1 MKKILLYSL
10 TLGLLLASGGCSKDY
25 FEIERPPQTAWGTID
40 EFERAPIGLYATLFN
55 GDEWN
60 MPWVNVTVVKTS
72 MGDDVDWVS
81 SAEWGY
87 WRKTKEYNKYT
98 DRAFLVM
105 YRAIATANNA
115 LEFVEANNGNPF
127 PSESEQS
134 IQHNVNRIIGE
145 LYFIRGYTYYLLE
158 TTFGHAYVAGNA
170 NSKQDIPMPTKYP
183 KSIAEAKNPKIGT
196 TQEVYDLI
204 VADFQKAKELLPEE
218 YGDDMHPSYQVRAS
232 KFAAS
237 AMLMR
242 AYFQRG
248 EYDKAKLEAD
258 FIIDQNGGRYN
269 LTEDPIAAF
278 STSTILTSTNRP
290 KEIIFYL
297 PFFDQTAKAPLH
309 LTAINHSAG
318 AWGLCTWV
326 ETHMSNSTIKR
337 LGWMT
342 DPLTD
347 TTLNLA
353 AKRDKRFT
361 QLFAVRYPKD
371 KAKEGQ
377 VIDTRT
383 EIDTITTIWPYKYYR
398 GPKDFNTNVPL
409 IRLAEIYLTRSI
421 CRFKAGDK
429 SGAAEDL
436 NVVRKRAWNTTVGG
450 PYVEVTGADI
460 TENMIH
466 DERLIE
472 MFGENDRID
481 YLRALKMD
489 IPKGERGA
497 GTDPY
502 TSEDFVWAI
511 PTRELLYNESIG
523 Q

>member
-10 TLGLLLASGGCSKDY
+10 TLGLLLASGGCSEEY
-25 FEIERPPQTAWGTID
+25 FELKRPPQTPWSTVE
-40 EFERAPIGLYATLFN
+40 EFERAPIGLYASLFS
-55 GDEWN
+55 GDSWN
-60 MPWVNVTVVKTS
+60 MAWVDVTIVKTS
-72 MGDDVDWVS
+72 MGDDVDWVNN
-81 SAEWGY
+81 AEWGY
-87 WRKTKEYNKYT
+87 WRKTKEFNKYT
-98 DRAFLVM
+98 DKGFLLI
-105 YRAIATANNA
+105 YRAIAGANNA

-127 PSESEQS
+127 PTESEEN
-134 IQHNVNRIIGE
+134 IQDNVNRIVGE
-145 LYFIRGYTYYLLE
+145 LYFIRAYSYYLLE
-158 TTFGHAYVAGNA
+158 TTFGHAYVPGGA
-170 NSKQDIPMPTKYP
+170 NNTEDIPMPTKYP
-183 KSIAEAKNPKIGT
+183 KSVAEAKNPKIGT

-204 VADFQKAKELLPEE
+204 VADFQKAKDLLPEE
-218 YGDDMHPSYQVRAS
+218 YEDDMHPSYQVRAS

-278 STSTILTSTNRP
+278 SKSAIERA
-290 KEIIFYL
+290 KEVVFYL
-297 PFFDQTAKAPLH
+297 PYYDETGQAPMH
-309 LTAINHSAG
+309 LTVLNHSAG
-318 AWGLCTWV
+318 PWGQCGWV
-326 ETHMSNSTIKR
+326 ETRMSNSTIKR

-342 DPLTD
+342 DPITD
-347 TTLNLA
+347 TTLKVA

-361 QLFAVRYPKD
+361 QLFAVRYPVS

-377 VIDTRT
+377 ATDERNEVKD
-383 EIDTITTIWPYKYYR
+383 ITTIWPYKYYR
-398 GPKDFNTNVPL
+398 GGKEFNTNVPL

-421 CRFKAGDK
+421 SRFKAGDK